1 VDDKRKTVLIT
12 GAAGGIG
19 RATALRFAEQGA
31 ILFLADRDQ
40 EGLDGTMTQIREAG
54 GVADAFCGDLSSGA
68 AVEEMVSTALA
79 QHGRI
84 DVCYCNA
91 GIQGALGPIH
101 LYAED
106 EFDRVL
112 AANTKSVFLCL
123 RNVLPQMIAQKS
135 GVVIVTCSV
144 ASLGGMA
151 NLPAYVT
158 SKHAALGLV
167 RAAAIDVAQ
176 YGVRVNGV
184 CPGAVDTPMLAG
196 VLSTI
201 APDDPRAAA
210 SRFAENAPTGRLI
223 NADEIADTVIFLC
236 SDAARSI
243 TGTYVTVD
251 GGLSVRLGEVT
262 RSS

>member
-1 VDDKRKTVLIT
+1 MHFNGKIALVT

-19 RATALRFAEQGA
+19 RATALRFAALGA
-31 ILFLADRDQ
+31 SLFLADRNQ
-40 EGLDGTMTQIREAG
+40 GGLDASVALIRAAG
-54 GVADAFCGDLSSGA
+54 GVADSFCGDLSDGES
-68 AVEEMVSTALA
+68 VEKMVSAALA

-84 DVCYCNA
+84 DICYCNA
-91 GIQGALGPIH
+91 GVQGALGPIQR
-101 LYAED
+101 YAED

-112 AANTKSVFLCL
+112 AANTKSVFLCM
-123 RNVLPQMIAQKS
+123 RHVLPQMIARES

-151 NLPAYVT
+151 NLPAYVA

-184 CPGAVDTPMLAG
+184 CPGAVDTPMLAD

-210 SRFAENAPTGRLI
+210 ARFANNAPTGRLVE
-223 NADEIADTVIFLC
+223 AEEVAEAVLYLS

-243 TGTYVTVD
+243 TGTHLTVD
-251 GGLSVRLGEVT
+251 GGLSVRLGGAT